1 MIDELLILD
10 LVFFNSTS
18 FRTPDLPHTTDIE
31 NARAISDIH
40 KNDLLQRRYD
50 GVTRRIK

>member
-18 FRTPDLPHTTDIE
+18 FRTPDTTDIE
-31 NARAISDIH
+31 NERAISDIH

-50 GVTRRIK
+50 GIHVG